1 MIQKLRRHINQN
13 FPFIEGK
20 KILIAISGGVDSVVL
35 AHLFHKL
42 NYDISLA
49 HCNFQLRGKESD
61 LDEQFVERLGK
72 KLELKVFTTKFETNV
87 YAAKHKLSTQIAAR
101 DLRYK
106 WFQKLAKE
114 YLFEY
119 VLTAHHANDNLET
132 FLINLSRG
140 TGLEGLTGIP
150 SVNKNIIRPLL
161 PFSSKELLNFAVDQK
176 ISWRE
181 DASNAAIKYTRNK
194 IRHQI
199 IPVLETINPQ
209 LIETFNRTTDYLQS
223 SQRVIKESIDEMSKK
238 ILTKENDL
246 LKINISELRKINSP
260 KVYLFELLKSYG
272 FTEWNDVYNLVSAQ
286 SGKYILTK
294 SHRLLKDR
302 EFLLLLPISES
313 SLIVNK
319 KIKIEES
326 STKITN
332 PIRLCFENVQQMSL
346 INNNIV
352 YLDKKLLNYPLILR
366 KWKEGDFFYPTG
378 MSGKKKLSKFFK
390 DEKLSLIDK
399 ERTWLLCSSKDE
411 IIWII
416 GKRSDRRFTVSKE
429 TNRILK
435 ISILTTPINYIE

>member
-61 LDEQFVERLGK
+61 LDEQFVERLGE

-319 KIKIEES
+319 KLKL
-326 STKITN
+326 K
-332 PIRLCFENVQQMSL
+332 SL
-346 INNNIV
+346 V
-352 YLDKKLLNYPLILR
+352 PKLQTQ
-366 KWKEGDFFYPTG
+366 FV
-378 MSGKKKLSKFFK
+378 
-390 DEKLSLIDK
+390 
-399 ERTWLLCSSKDE
+399 C
-411 IIWII
+411 
-416 GKRSDRRFTVSKE
+416 V
-429 TNRILK
+429 LK
-435 ISILTTPINYIE
+435 MFNKCH